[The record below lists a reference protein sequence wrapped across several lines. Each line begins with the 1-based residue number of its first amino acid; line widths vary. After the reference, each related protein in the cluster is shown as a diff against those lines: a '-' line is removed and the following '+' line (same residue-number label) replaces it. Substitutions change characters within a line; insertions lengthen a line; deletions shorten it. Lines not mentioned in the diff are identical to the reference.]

1 MSTAIARAIH
11 AVLSNSTAVQDVLG
25 TPPRLYDS
33 APEDPVFPY
42 LSYGTLKSEDIGGDE
57 THLTSHQITLH
68 LWSRYAGRAEILQL
82 LETLKTVLN
91 DQANLASFIFEE
103 TLVSAS
109 VLYSDVMRASDARTQ
124 HGLLRLSLL
133 TEIGVIA

>member
-1 MSTAIARAIH
+1 MRFCQIAL
-11 AVLSNSTAVQDVLG
+11 LSKTC
-25 TPPRLYDS
+25 
-33 APEDPVFPY
+33 
-42 LSYGTLKSEDIGGDE
+42 SERRRVYMIVRRR
-57 THLTSHQITLH
+57 ILH

-91 DQANLASFIFEE
+91 DQANLASFISEE

-133 TEIGVIA
+133 TEIGVVA